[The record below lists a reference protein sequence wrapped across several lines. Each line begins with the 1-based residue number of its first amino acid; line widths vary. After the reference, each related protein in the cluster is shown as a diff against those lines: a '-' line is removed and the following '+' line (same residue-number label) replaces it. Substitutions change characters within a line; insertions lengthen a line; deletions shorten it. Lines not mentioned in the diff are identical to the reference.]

1 MDSQADTVITDA
13 GRELVCSC
21 IKDDELRAH
30 MFKHM
35 GMADGSLC
43 NIIGGSL
50 RTLDEK
56 RTMLEQ
62 LRKEVSSDYAE
73 TIDSG
78 LEQLGTALDMLYNVD
93 RDRGILLVS
102 GVFYS
107 EDERGH
113 DTFDGPFPVASW
125 DAAQALMKQY
135 VDDDPDEDW
144 SESFWQI
151 KLYTAEDLHDRP
163 RAQASLIFAATMAG
177 DLVFLSDCQ
186 NQRTPHQSINHLPW
200 NNSKHFCANGEVF
213 YTPWVPGDIIKID
226 GRPFD
231 HGPRFAIVLEDDYDS
246 SFKGQVW
253 CAYPS
258 KIYGVEEGNL
268 RLRDFTDGFLDDF
281 TPSALYTAERYIGDL
296 PDDCSFMLELSKK
309 LHDDPGCGKHWSDES
324 VVHDCLQPYRTSAG
338 AGVNAIR
345 SDILEFLDSPDIR
358 EHLEGIGYEPTT
370 PEAAFIVDRSNEKTL
385 QQKIEA
391 WQKILENM
399 PNCAMSRRYGT
410 FNIPNFHVFLRDVIR
425 WERKKIARFKQP
437 GKHMY
442 FFEDKTGSP
451 PESECN
457 YGPYTSYENVSR
469 QSGMC
474 LRRRILPRLK

>member
-21 IKDDELRAH
+21 IKDDELRVH
-30 MFKHM
+30 MLKHM

-43 NIIGGSL
+43 KIIGGSL
-50 RTLDEK
+50 KTLDEK

-73 TIDSG
+73 AIDSG
-78 LEQLGTALDMLYNVD
+78 LEQLDAALDMLYNVD
-93 RDRGILLVS
+93 RDRGILLVY

-107 EDERGH
+107 EEERGH

-125 DAAQALMKQY
+125 DAAQTLMKQY

-163 RAQASLIFAATMAG
+163 RAQASLIFAATMVG
-177 DLVFLSDCQ
+177 DLVFLSDRR
-186 NQRTPHQSINHLPW
+186 NQRTPHQSIDHLPW

-246 SFKGQVW
+246 SFKDQVW

-281 TPSALYTAERYIGDL
+281 TPSALYTAERYTGEL
-296 PDDCSFMLELSKK
+296 PDGCSFMLELSKK
-309 LHDDPGCGKHWSDES
+309 LQMAPAAANNG
-324 VVHDCLQPYRTSAG
+324 RT
-338 AGVNAIR
+338 
-345 SDILEFLDSPDIR
+345 
-358 EHLEGIGYEPTT
+358 
-370 PEAAFIVDRSNEKTL
+370 DRSYTTACSHTAHRPVPVPTL
-385 QQKIEA
+385 YVRTFSSFSTR
-391 WQKILENM
+391 LT
-399 PNCAMSRRYGT
+399 SRS
-410 FNIPNFHVFLRDVIR
+410 I
-425 WERKKIARFKQP
+425 
-437 GKHMY
+437 
-442 FFEDKTGSP
+442 
-451 PESECN
+451 
-457 YGPYTSYENVSR
+457 
-469 QSGMC
+469 
-474 LRRRILPRLK
+474 